1 VSRSDCSRPTSRHPQ
16 TDWVIVLAMKGN
28 SDHPSVAT
36 PEFSSALATT
46 LSAAPAAFALV
57 YRDIVRGERVPVTT
71 AIWNLN
77 DDILAAAISAR
88 ERDHG
93 RAITRKHAPD
103 TICNVL
109 HRYAPGCNVREP

>member
-1 VSRSDCSRPTSRHPQ
+1 
-16 TDWVIVLAMKGN
+16 MKGN

-71 AIWNLN
+71 AIRNLN

-93 RAITRKHAPD
+93 RAITRKHALA
-103 TICNVL
+103 TIPTINTYISVS
-109 HRYAPGCNVREP
+109 

>member
-1 VSRSDCSRPTSRHPQ
+1 
-16 TDWVIVLAMKGN
+16 MKGN

-71 AIWNLN
+71 AIRNLN

-88 ERDHG
+88 DHG
-93 RAITRKHAPD
+93 RAITRKHAPA
-103 TICNVL
+103 TIPKIN
-109 HRYAPGCNVREP
+109 N